1 MGVLQG
7 RGLKIG
13 GNRPLQGRKRRL
25 PIARISRYD
34 GERDRSDEIPGIKEC
49 RPPGCS
55 APPDEE
61 LLYVVGTC
69 WFRCC

>member
-1 MGVLQG
+1 MRVLQG
-7 RGLKIG
+7 DLIISR
-13 GNRPLQGRKRRL
+13 NRSLQGRKRRHSMMQN
-25 PIARISRYD
+25 AQYD
-34 GERDRSDEIPGIKEC
+34 DERDRSDEIPGIKEC